1 MLWLQA
7 ASVALISGI
16 AIAVIVKHGW
26 HLDMQQLTLQGVTPE
41 KLRLGLVLA
50 IFSSVG
56 FESATSL
63 GSEARDPLVSIPRAV
78 KWSAILAGL
87 FFFLCAYAEVL
98 AFRGEPQSLGQSP
111 APLHVLAQKAGL
123 PPIMGTL
130 TDLGAVVTFFSCF
143 LACITASAR
152 VLFLM
157 GRHGALHSV
166 LGEAHEE
173 NQTPHR
179 AVLLSSIAAFLPPAI
194 MTLRG
199 MNLFE
204 IYGLIGT
211 SLHSV
216 SSPRISW
223 SPRRRRIFLRSRGCL
238 TPQAIGISVLAILA
252 MGAALLGN
260 LYPVPDAPYSYLPYL
275 YAALL
280 LTGFAW
286 STIWIA
292 RSPSLARANPSGR
305 YFPMKPI
312 DRELGMDRP
321 IKRRDFLNGVAV
333 AIGASLLGAHPACRS
348 AANPAPIRPRS
359 PECAACIPAPSTP
372 LTPCAI
378 ILSGTTCRQ
387 TIRHRRALRSGDRRR
402 RHQRFERRLFL
413 RKAAGDNARIL
424 ILDVLDDFG
433 GHAKRNEFDIN
444 GRKLLGY
451 GGTYAIESPSP
462 YSPIAKSVIDD
473 LGIDV
478 TADRARDGYQTLSVA
493 RHGPRRFLR
502 QRNFWLRPIAA
513 RSQAGEGRRF
523 WRSRHFT
530 KRTGRSSTKRRP
542 CRPRRSRT
550 SSVSTRAP
558 RTTCPACRRRK
569 RKLAWRG

>member
-1 MLWLQA
+1 MTIPLVFALAGQGAAIAFLISTLGVLLVALNVNQFARISSSPGSLYTYITDHMHPRWGILAGWALLIAYLGTAAAVSAGVTNYVNVVLRDRFGVQAFPLLLTGLVTAIACYLAYRDVQISARLMLWLQA
-7 ASVALISGI
+7 VSVALISGI
-16 AIAVIVKHGW
+16 AIAVIAKHGW
-26 HLDMQQLTLQGVTPE
+26 RPDMQQLTLQGVTPE

-98 AFRGEPQSLGQSP
+98 AFRGQPQSLGQSP
-111 APLHVLAQKAGL
+111 APLHVLVQQIGL

-179 AVLLSSIAAFLPPAI
+179 AVLLSSIAAFLPAGI
-194 MTLRG
+194 MTLLG

-211 SLHSV
+211 V
-216 SSPRISW
+216 STFGFVTAYILVSAAAP
-223 SPRRRRIFLRSRGCL
+223 IFLRSRGCL

-260 LYPVPDAPYSYLPYL
+260 LYPVPEAPYSYMPYL
-275 YAALL
+275 YAVLL

-292 RSPSLARANPSGR
+292 RSPSLAAQIPSG
-305 YFPMKPI
+305 
-312 DRELGMDRP
+312 
-321 IKRRDFLNGVAV
+321 
-333 AIGASLLGAHPACRS
+333 
-348 AANPAPIRPRS
+348 
-359 PECAACIPAPSTP
+359 
-372 LTPCAI
+372 
-378 ILSGTTCRQ
+378 
-387 TIRHRRALRSGDRRR
+387 ALP
-402 RHQRFERRLFL
+402 
-413 RKAAGDNARIL
+413 
-424 ILDVLDDFG
+424 
-433 GHAKRNEFDIN
+433 NETD
-444 GRKLLGY
+444 
-451 GGTYAIESPSP
+451 
-462 YSPIAKSVIDD
+462 
-473 LGIDV
+473 
-478 TADRARDGYQTLSVA
+478 
-493 RHGPRRFLR
+493 
-502 QRNFWLRPIAA
+502 
-513 RSQAGEGRRF
+513 
-523 WRSRHFT
+523 
-530 KRTGRSSTKRRP
+530 
-542 CRPRRSRT
+542 
-550 SSVSTRAP
+550 
-558 RTTCPACRRRK
+558 
-569 RKLAWRG
+569 